1 MELTINEALALKTT
15 VQERITDLKSLR
27 NEVATKKRFFGD
39 DNSQTEPR
47 YDVKKVDEKLMKL
60 EIWKLNVDQAIK
72 QSNANTK
79 ITVIGEIVDLL
90 TPLE

>member
-15 VQERITDLKSLR
+15 VVERIADLKSLR
-27 NEVATKKRFFGD
+27 NEVAVKRRFLED
-39 DNSQTEPR
+39 STQSEPK

-60 EIWKLNVDQAIK
+60 EIWKLKGDQAIK
-72 QSNANTK
+72 QANAITK
-79 ITVIGEIVDLL
+79 IIVEGEVVDLL